1 MYYRVQHI
9 VNDTTYI
16 LFLNTFVML
25 GFPQSRKQANCLK
38 IVFKWVTVLLWMP
51 KKKPTNNNF
60 ILAIHI
66 QNYLIQFNK

>member
-1 MYYRVQHI
+1 MYYKVQHI

-25 GFPQSRKQANCLK
+25 GFPQSRKQASCLK

-51 KKKPTNNNF
+51 KKKTHQQQ
-60 ILAIHI
+60 L
-66 QNYLIQFNK
+66 YLSYTYPKLPHTVQ

>member
-1 MYYRVQHI
+1 MYYKVQHI

-51 KKKPTNNNF
+51 KKETHQQ
-60 ILAIHI
+60 L
-66 QNYLIQFNK
+66 YLSYTYPKLPHTVQ